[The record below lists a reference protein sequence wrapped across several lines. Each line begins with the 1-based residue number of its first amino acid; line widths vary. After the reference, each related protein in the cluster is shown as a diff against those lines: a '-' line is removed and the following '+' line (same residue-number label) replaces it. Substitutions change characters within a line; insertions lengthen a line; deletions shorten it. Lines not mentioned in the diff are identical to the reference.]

1 MKSPRTVRELFSMP
15 GFVANATLDGV
26 FGDRHARII
35 TLTRRKKR
43 LCVPTAAIAVAIV
56 TTNALV
62 ERAISPWPIGGF
74 TLSSSV
80 GASTVRGVVACM

>member
-35 TLTRRKKR
+35 TLTRRKKP
-43 LCVPTAAIAVAIV
+43 LYVPTVAIAVATV
-56 TTNALV
+56 TTDTFV
-62 ERAISPWPIGGF
+62 ERAISRWPTGGF
-74 TLSSSV
+74 TWSSSA
-80 GASTVRGVVACM
+80 GASTVRGGVACT

>member
-1 MKSPRTVRELFSMP
+1 MKSPRTVRELFAMP

-43 LCVPTAAIAVAIV
+43 LCVPTAAIAAATV
-56 TTNALV
+56 TTNARV
-62 ERAISPWPIGGF
+62 ERAITEWPTGGF
-74 TLSSSV
+74 TWSSSA
-80 GASTVRGVVACM
+80 GASTVRGAAACT